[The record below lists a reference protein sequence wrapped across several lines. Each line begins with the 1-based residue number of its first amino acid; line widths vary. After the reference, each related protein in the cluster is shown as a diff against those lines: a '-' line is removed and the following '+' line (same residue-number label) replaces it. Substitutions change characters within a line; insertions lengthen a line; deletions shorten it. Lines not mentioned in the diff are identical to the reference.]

1 MTGESPDLISTRT
14 APTRKHSAR
23 TRQERRRTKQHPWRL
38 GRDNVSDLAATIAA
52 QPGPQTEFLR
62 SPADIC
68 IYGGAAGGGKTV
80 GLILEPLRYATRV
93 VNFTAVFF
101 RRSTPQITNPGGLW
115 DESKNFY
122 PRLGGIPHI
131 GMREWRWPRAGR
143 IKFSHL
149 QFDGTVYD
157 WQGAQI
163 TLICFDELTHFTAHQ
178 FFYMVS
184 RNRSTCGVRP
194 YIRATC
200 NPDADCWVADFL
212 GWWINPETGLP
223 IPERAG
229 VLRYYVRVAEKTIWA
244 DRPEELVQYL
254 PQPEDLPPS
263 IEPPRPI
270 SVTFIPATVFN
281 NPILLRANPEYYA
294 WLLSLPT
301 LERERLLGGNWKI
314 RPAAGLYFKS
324 EWCAIVDEVPADL
337 DIVRYWDLAATEK
350 TERNDPDWTVGI
362 KLGRDRSGGYYLL
375 DMVRARA
382 NPGDVERLL
391 LNTAEQDGKRV
402 RIGFGQD
409 PGQAGK
415 SQALHLVRAL
425 DGFTVRAA
433 PESGDK
439 LTRFGPFSSQCRAG
453 NVKIRRGAWNEELFR
468 VLEGFPDLAHDDEVD
483 ACSGAMEMLNP
494 QMKSWGLYELTRRQA
509 QELKQQP
516 EPEPRKTHSAPGSV
530 EWQAEQEAKTK
541 AQIEA
546 TAVEGTAGSSP
557 HGPHSEAP

>member
-1 MTGESPDLISTRT
+1 MIGAGHGHSDTIERPARASRSAVPSST
-14 APTRKHSAR
+14 
-23 TRQERRRTKQHPWRL
+23 
-38 GRDNVSDLAATIAA
+38 ATISG
-52 QPGPQTEFLR
+52 QPGPQTDFLR
-62 SPADIC
+62 SSADIC
-68 IYGGAAGGGKTV
+68 VYGGAAGGGKTV
-80 GLILEPLRYATRV
+80 GLILEPLRHATRV
-93 VNFTAVFF
+93 ANFTAVFF

-115 DESKNFY
+115 DESQEFY
-122 PRLGGIPHI
+122 PRVGGTPHV
-131 GMREWRWPRAGR
+131 GMREWRWPRGGK

-149 QFDGTVYD
+149 QFDSTVYD

-163 TLICFDELTHFTAHQ
+163 ALICFDELTHFTAHQ

-200 NPDADCWVADFL
+200 NPDADSWVAGFL
-212 GWWINPETGLP
+212 AWWINPETGLP

-263 IEPPRPI
+263 VEPPRPI

-314 RPAAGLYFKS
+314 RPAAGLYFKR
-324 EWCAIVDEVPADL
+324 EWCGVVDEVPADL
-337 DIVRYWDLAATEK
+337 DVVRYWDLAATEK
-350 TERNDPDWTVGI
+350 TELNDPDWTVGI
-362 KLGRDRSGGYYLL
+362 KLGRDKNGGYWLL
-375 DMVRARA
+375 DMMRTRA

-391 LNTAEQDGKRV
+391 LNTAEQDGNRV

-425 DGFTVRAA
+425 SAYTARGA

-483 ACSGAMEMLNP
+483 ACSGALEMLNP
-494 QMKSWGLYELTRRQA
+494 NSKDWGYIEWLREA
-509 QELKQQP
+509 AEEKKKQRQP
-516 EPEPRKTHSAPGSV
+516 EPREPNYAIGSV
-530 EWQAEQEAKTK
+530 QWEEKQKKRRAADRARAAAEDKIVAERAAAAAEDRKREAQR
-541 AQIEA
+541 AAAIAAEEA
-546 TAVEGTAGSSP
+546 
-557 HGPHSEAP
+557 

>member
-1 MTGESPDLISTRT
+1 MIGAGHGHSDTIERPARASRSAVPSST
-14 APTRKHSAR
+14 
-23 TRQERRRTKQHPWRL
+23 
-38 GRDNVSDLAATIAA
+38 ATISG
-52 QPGPQTEFLR
+52 QPGPQTDFLR
-62 SPADIC
+62 SSADIC
-68 IYGGAAGGGKTV
+68 VYGGAAGGGKTV
-80 GLILEPLRYATRV
+80 GLILEPLRHATRV
-93 VNFTAVFF
+93 ANFTAVFF

-115 DESKNFY
+115 DESQEFY
-122 PRLGGIPHI
+122 PRVGGTPHV
-131 GMREWRWPRAGR
+131 GMREWRWPRGGK

-149 QFDGTVYD
+149 QFDSTVYD

-163 TLICFDELTHFTAHQ
+163 ALICFDELTHFTAHQ

-200 NPDADCWVADFL
+200 NPDADSWVAGFL
-212 GWWINPETGLP
+212 AWWINPETGLP

-263 IEPPRPI
+263 VEPPRPI

-314 RPAAGLYFKS
+314 RPAAGLYFKR
-324 EWCAIVDEVPADL
+324 EWCAIVDGVPADL
-337 DIVRYWDLAATEK
+337 DVVRYWDLAATEK
-350 TERNDPDWTVGI
+350 TELNDPDWTVGI
-362 KLGRDRSGGYYLL
+362 KLGRDKNGGYWLL
-375 DMVRARA
+375 DMMRTRA

-391 LNTAEQDGKRV
+391 LNTAEQDGNRV

-425 DGFTVRAA
+425 SAYTARGA

-483 ACSGAMEMLNP
+483 ACSGALEMLNP
-494 QMKSWGLYELTRRQA
+494 NSKDWGYIEWLREA
-509 QELKQQP
+509 AEEKKKQRQP
-516 EPEPRKTHSAPGSV
+516 EPREPNYAIGSV
-530 EWQAEQEAKTK
+530 QWEEKQKKRRAADRARAAAEDKIVAERAAAAAEDRKREAQR
-541 AQIEA
+541 AAAIAAEEA
-546 TAVEGTAGSSP
+546 
-557 HGPHSEAP
+557 